1 MPMKRILFLFLFCL
15 LIYPISYSQVLKG
28 KITNESGQAIQYAT
42 VYIQELKQGTT
53 ANTKGDYEFK
63 LPAGKYLVT
72 YQSLGY
78 SPVFYNVTISDQ
90 IIVKNVALP
99 VQYYQ
104 IPEVRITATGEDP
117 AYGIMRKA
125 IGMAPYYLN
134 NVNYYKAEVYLK
146 GNLVINKIPKIVQ
159 KVIERETKKEPEYGG
174 NPIKIKE
181 GDVFLMESFNEI
193 EFTAP
198 DKYVQKVIS
207 VNSTFPGTE
216 ENISPMNIIEASFYQ
231 PIIGDIAISPLSPQ
245 AFSYYNFKY
254 QGATPQGNNIINKIQ
269 VTPKM
274 KSQQLFEGT
283 IFIIEDLWCLQSVD
297 LTNENMAGKIS
308 VQQLY
313 IPVQDDIWM
322 PVSHKFVMN
331 VGIMGIRADAGY
343 GSSVKYLEVRP
354 NTTLHKPESVTS
366 DYYAMQKKTQTDQ
379 EISATKNQQ
388 KIEEIL
394 KKNEIDNRDMV
405 KLSKLMDKESKNSVP
420 DSVRKNLEIKDT
432 HTSTIEKDA
441 NKKDS
446 TYWAEVRP
454 IPLSDVEM
462 HSIRLR
468 DSIKQET
475 SLIKSKTD
483 TVPKS
488 GKKVKSKF
496 AKTLNYITTGHTW
509 SDTTGFYFKFGGLVD
524 PGNISFN
531 PVDGFIYGLDFRV
544 AKTWN
549 KKNTLVV
556 APNVR
561 WAFSRQKPMLRLTTS
576 YSFNKMKQMQ
586 VFVNVGT
593 TSRDIS
599 NGGSINPLLNS
610 ISSLFFKE
618 NYLKL
623 YESRYLTFGYRT
635 EITNGLNLEIS
646 AGYDDRRVLENS
658 TDFSIIKSSRKYSE
672 NIPDNSYLDSTAN
685 PIYAL
690 HNQKHFQFVTNL
702 TYTPRQRYRI
712 YSGTKVNRGS
722 DWPTFTLSWRHGLN
736 EFPDSVGGNKH
747 FDMIRFEVSKM
758 HNIGA
763 FTEFRWRVRAG
774 GIINKNSL
782 SYYDF
787 FHFNSQPIPVLLDD
801 YQDAFRLPAYYS
813 LSTPEFFGEAHI
825 KYTTPYLLLKYLPGL
840 SKTLMRENLSLSYLW
855 SRYHKAYSEFGYSIS
870 EFLFLGEIG
879 IYTGFDNL
887 KFNSVGV
894 KLVLKFN

>member
-1 MPMKRILFLFLFCL
+1 MKRILFLFLFCL

-53 ANTKGDYEFK
+53 ANTKGDYEIK

-90 IIVKNVALP
+90 IIVKNVVLP
-99 VQYYQ
+99 FQYYQ

-146 GNLVINKIPKIVQ
+146 GNLVINKIPKVIQ

-216 ENISPMNIIEASFYQ
+216 ENISPMSIIEASFYQ
-231 PIIGDIAISPLSPQ
+231 PIIADIAISPLSPQ

-283 IFIIEDLWCLQSVD
+283 IYIIEDLWCLQSVD

-322 PVSHKFVMN
+322 PVSHKFVMI
-331 VGIMGIRADAGY
+331 VGIMGIKADAGY
-343 GSSVKYLEVRP
+343 GSSVKYLEVKP

-366 DYYAMQKKTQTDQ
+366 DYYAMKKQPQADQ
-379 EISATKNQQ
+379 EISASKNQK

-394 KKNEIDNRDMV
+394 KKNELDNRDML
-405 KLSKLMDKESKNSVP
+405 KLSKLMDKESKNSMP
-420 DSVRKNLEIKDT
+420 DSVRKSLEIKDT

-454 IPLSDVEM
+454 IPLLDVEM
-462 HSIRLR
+462 NSIRLR
-468 DSIKQET
+468 DSVKQEI

-483 TVPKS
+483 TVPKG
-488 GKKVKSKF
+488 GKKEKSKF
-496 AKTLNYITTGHTW
+496 ARTLNEIAFGHTW
-509 SDTTGFYFKFGGLVD
+509 SDTTGFYFNFGGLVD
-524 PGNISFN
+524 QRNISFN
-531 PVDGFIYGLDFRV
+531 PVDGFVYGLDFRV
-544 AKTWN
+544 SKTWN
-549 KKNTLVV
+549 KKNTLTF
-556 APNVR
+556 APNAK
-561 WAFSRQKPMLRLTTS
+561 WAFSRQKPMLRLTTT

-586 VFVNVGT
+586 LFVNAGT

-610 ISSLFFKE
+610 ISSLFFKK

-658 TDFSIIKSSRKYSE
+658 TNFAILNSSRKYSD
-672 NIPDNSYLDSTAN
+672 NIPDNSYLDSTSN

-690 HNQKHFQFVTNL
+690 HNQKHFQFVTNV

-774 GIINKNSL
+774 GLINKNSL

-787 FHFNSQPIPVLLDD
+787 FHFNSQPIPILLDD

-840 SKTLMRENLSLSYLW
+840 SKTLMRENLSLSYLG
-855 SRYHKAYSEFGYSIS
+855 SKFHNNYYEIGYSIT
-870 EFLFLGEIG
+870 EIFLFGELGV
-879 IYTGFDNL
+879 YVGFEDL
-887 KFNSVGV
+887 KYKSVGIRV
-894 KLVLKFN
+894 VLKLG